1 MTNKIYPSPAAALD
15 GILFDGVEELMLTP
29 PTVGRCRVAIRGG
42 PFTTASVFDTDLH
55 VTPPFLSAPRLV
67 LRHADFIITLEPP
80 RVSFETTGT
89 FDECGRTLDEWTA
102 LIRALC
108 YLASGTGTLSITRE
122 SGEVVASSLPVTAPL
137 DGPYLGQLPDLTR
150 FLEGWQQL
158 IVKAG
163 VTSVARFPMDTI
175 WDGKEAGL
183 AVDLLLNPQ
192 PRGYFE
198 FESLEGLRI
207 EEAVDAVYFNS
218 CALADAS
225 ISYSVRVTL
234 EPTGELPWRYRSTR
248 FQPLDVQPA
257 VLDLDE
263 YGAER
268 AAASGIAVLI
278 NPANVTL
285 AVPS

>member
-1 MTNKIYPSPAAALD
+1 
-15 GILFDGVEELMLTP
+15 
-29 PTVGRCRVAIRGG
+29 
-42 PFTTASVFDTDLH
+42 
-55 VTPPFLSAPRLV
+55 
-67 LRHADFIITLEPP
+67 
-80 RVSFETTGT
+80 
-89 FDECGRTLDEWTA
+89 
-102 LIRALC
+102 
-108 YLASGTGTLSITRE
+108 
-122 SGEVVASSLPVTAPL
+122 
-137 DGPYLGQLPDLTR
+137 
-150 FLEGWQQL
+150 L